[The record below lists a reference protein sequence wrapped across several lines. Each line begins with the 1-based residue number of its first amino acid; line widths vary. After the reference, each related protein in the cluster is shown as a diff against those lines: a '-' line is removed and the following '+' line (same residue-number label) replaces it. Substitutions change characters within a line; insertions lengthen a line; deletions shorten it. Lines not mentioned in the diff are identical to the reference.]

1 MKVVI
6 EIKFWRP
13 GNNYMN
19 FDFTPEEE
27 IFIDEVKA
35 FIEEEKLKPHAD
47 NVFAP
52 NREADAQTKLDSPPR
67 REFMKTLSKKG
78 YLGMSWP
85 IRYGGQGKDGVYDY
99 ILNEELC
106 RVGAPS
112 PGKGVGSIG
121 QTIIHHGSQAV
132 KDEFL
137 PLILA
142 GDIDFA
148 LGYSEPGAGSDL
160 ASLKLK
166 AERKGNG
173 WLINGQKIWTSS
185 GHVADWYWLAARTDP
200 GAPKH
205 KGISVFLV
213 NMKDPGIEVHPIE
226 TIGEHATNS
235 VFLTDVWVADE
246 YVVGELNKGW
256 IYICEALNYERF
268 TFYTIAPL
276 EQKFKELV
284 DLVKTLSRDDR
295 PLNEFPEIRKKII
308 YLAADVEKAKVLQRK
323 VLSIALQ
330 DQVPQTEAAIF
341 KLFSTKLH
349 QRLANAAMD
358 ILGPEGLFTKD
369 YEKSH
374 ADGKWEWSYRSTLVD
389 TIGAGTT
396 EIQKNTIAKK
406 ALKLPL

>member
-85 IRYGGQGKDGVYDY
+85 IRYGGQGKHGVYDY

-284 DLVKTLSRDDR
+284 DLVKTLSRDGR
-295 PLNEFPEIRKKII
+295 PLNEFPEIRRKII

>member
-6 EIKFWRP
+6 GIKFWRP

-121 QTIIHHGSQAV
+121 QTIIHHGSQAL

-200 GAPKH
+200 AAPKH

-284 DLVKTLSRDDR
+284 DLVKTLSRDGR
-295 PLNEFPEIRKKII
+295 PLNEFPEIRKKIV

>member
-1 MKVVI
+1 
-6 EIKFWRP
+6 
-13 GNNYMN
+13 MN
-19 FDFTPEEE
+19 FNFTKEEE
-27 IFIDEVKA
+27 LFVEEVKN
-35 FIEEEKLKPHAD
+35 FIKEEKKKSNAD
-47 NVFAP
+47 DVFAP
-52 NREADAQTKLDSPPR
+52 NREADAQTKIDSPAR
-67 REFMKTLSKKG
+67 REFMKILSSKG

-85 IRYGGQGKDGVYDY
+85 KQYGGKEKPGIYDY

-121 QTIIHHGSQAV
+121 QTIIHHGSNKI

-137 PLILA
+137 PQILA
-142 GDIDFA
+142 GEIDFA

-166 AERKGNG
+166 AEKKDGG

-185 GHVADWYWLAARTDP
+185 AHVADWYWLAARTDP
-200 GAPKH
+200 EAPKH

-213 NMKDPGIEVHPIE
+213 KMNDPGIEVHPIE
-226 TIGEHATNS
+226 TVGEHATNS
-235 VFLTDVWVADE
+235 VFLTDVFIADE
-246 YVVGELNKGW
+246 YVIGDVNNGW
-256 IYICEALNYERF
+256 KYICEALNYERF

-284 DLVKTLSRDDR
+284 ELINKLSRDGT
-295 PLNEFPEIRKKII
+295 PLNKIPEIRKKII
-308 YLAADVEKAKVLQRK
+308 YLYADVQKAKVLQRK
-323 VLSIALQ
+323 VLSVAIQ
-330 DQVPQTEAAIF
+330 DEVPQTEAAVF

-349 QRLANAAMD
+349 QKLANEAMD
-358 ILGPEGLFTKD
+358 ILGREGLFRKECQD
-369 YEKSH
+369 SH
-374 ADGKWEWSYRSTLVD
+374 ANGKWEWSYRSTLVD

-406 ALKLPL
+406 SLNLPL

>member
-235 VFLTDVWVADE
+235 VFLTDVWVAD
-246 YVVGELNKGW
+246 
-256 IYICEALNYERF
+256 
-268 TFYTIAPL
+268 
-276 EQKFKELV
+276 
-284 DLVKTLSRDDR
+284 
-295 PLNEFPEIRKKII
+295 
-308 YLAADVEKAKVLQRK
+308 
-323 VLSIALQ
+323 
-330 DQVPQTEAAIF
+330 
-341 KLFSTKLH
+341 
-349 QRLANAAMD
+349 
-358 ILGPEGLFTKD
+358 
-369 YEKSH
+369 
-374 ADGKWEWSYRSTLVD
+374 
-389 TIGAGTT
+389 
-396 EIQKNTIAKK
+396 
-406 ALKLPL
+406 

>member
-6 EIKFWRP
+6 GIKFWRP

-200 GAPKH
+200 AAPKH

-284 DLVKTLSRDDR
+284 DLVKTLSRDGR

>member
-1 MKVVI
+1 
-6 EIKFWRP
+6 
-13 GNNYMN
+13 MN
-19 FDFTPEEE
+19 FNFTKEEE
-27 IFIDEVKA
+27 LFVEEVKN
-35 FIEEEKLKPHAD
+35 FIKEEKKKSNAD
-47 NVFAP
+47 DVFAP
-52 NREADAQTKLDSPPR
+52 NREADAQTKIDSPAR
-67 REFMKTLSKKG
+67 REFMKILSSKG

-85 IRYGGQGKDGVYDY
+85 KEYGGKEKPGIYDY

-121 QTIIHHGSQAV
+121 QTIIHHGSNKI

-137 PLILA
+137 PQILA
-142 GDIDFA
+142 GEIDFA

-166 AERKGNG
+166 AEKKDGG

-185 GHVADWYWLAARTDP
+185 AHVADWYWLAARTDP
-200 GAPKH
+200 EAPKH

-213 NMKDPGIEVHPIE
+213 KMDDPGIEVHPIE
-226 TIGEHATNS
+226 TVGEHATNS
-235 VFLTDVWVADE
+235 VFLTDVFIADE
-246 YVVGELNKGW
+246 YVIGDVNNGW
-256 IYICEALNYERF
+256 KYICEALNYERF

-284 DLVKTLSRDDR
+284 ELINKLSRDGTQ
-295 PLNEFPEIRKKII
+295 LNKIPEIRKKII
-308 YLAADVEKAKVLQRK
+308 YLYADVQKAKVLQRK
-323 VLSIALQ
+323 VLSVAIQ
-330 DQVPQTEAAIF
+330 DEVPQTEAAVF

-349 QRLANAAMD
+349 QKLANEAMD
-358 ILGPEGLFTKD
+358 ILGREGLFRKECQD
-369 YEKSH
+369 SH
-374 ADGKWEWSYRSTLVD
+374 ANGKWEWSYRSTLVD

-406 ALKLPL
+406 SLNLPL

>member
-1 MKVVI
+1 
-6 EIKFWRP
+6 
-13 GNNYMN
+13 MN
-19 FDFTPEEE
+19 FNFTKEEE
-27 IFIDEVKA
+27 L
-35 FIEEEKLKPHAD
+35 FIEEVKGFIKEEKKKSNAD
-47 NVFAP
+47 DVFAP
-52 NREADAQTKLDSPPR
+52 NREADAQTKIDSPAR
-67 REFMKTLSKKG
+67 REFMKILSSKG

-85 IRYGGQGKDGVYDY
+85 KEYGGQEKPGIYDY

-121 QTIIHHGSQAV
+121 QTIIHHGSNKI

-137 PLILA
+137 PQILA
-142 GDIDFA
+142 GEIDFA

-166 AERKGNG
+166 AEKKDGG

-185 GHVADWYWLAARTDP
+185 AHVADWYWLAARTDP
-200 GAPKH
+200 EAPKH

-213 NMKDPGIEVHPIE
+213 KMDDPGIEVHPIE
-226 TIGEHATNS
+226 TVGEHATNS
-235 VFLTDVWVADE
+235 VFLTDVFIADE
-246 YVVGELNKGW
+246 YVIGDVNNGW
-256 IYICEALNYERF
+256 KYICEALNYERF

-284 DLVKTLSRDDR
+284 ELINQLSRDGT
-295 PLNEFPEIRKKII
+295 PLIKIPDIRKKII
-308 YLAADVEKAKVLQRK
+308 YLYADVQKAKVLQRK
-323 VLSIALQ
+323 VLSVAIQ
-330 DQVPQTEAAIF
+330 DEVPQTEAAVF

-349 QRLANAAMD
+349 QKLANEAMD
-358 ILGPEGLFTKD
+358 ILGREGLFRKEYQD
-369 YEKSH
+369 SH
-374 ADGKWEWSYRSTLVD
+374 ANGKWEWSYRSTLVD

-406 ALKLPL
+406 SLNLPL

>member
-6 EIKFWRP
+6 GIKFWRP

-121 QTIIHHGSQAV
+121 QTIIHHGSQAL

-284 DLVKTLSRDDR
+284 DLVKTLSRDGR